1 MNMMNRL
8 MMMSA
13 VALAAVGGRSA
24 AMDVT
29 VGLY

>member
-1 MNMMNRL
+1 MIKKL
-8 MMMSA
+8 MMICI
-13 VALAAVGGRSA
+13 VAMAAVGGRSA

>member
-1 MNMMNRL
+1 MMNRL

-13 VALAAVGGRSA
+13 VALTAVGGRSA
-24 AMDVT
+24 AMDVI